1 MALSKAVSGVFIVA
15 AKRTAFGTYGGK
27 LKNITATELGLLA
40 SKGAL
45 QSANISPELINS
57 IVFGNVMA
65 TSTDGIYASR
75 HIGLKL
81 GIPMA
86 VPALTVNR
94 LCGSGFQAVINAA
107 QEIELGMS
115 QMVLAGGTEN
125 MTQAPYAVRDIRF
138 GTRFGQ
144 DLKLE
149 DTLWE
154 GLTDSYVKLPMALT
168 AENLAQQ
175 YNISKQD
182 CDQYAFQTQTRW
194 QQAQKA
200 GKFADEIYPITVKGK
215 KGLEEF
221 SVDEH
226 PRLTGMEG
234 LAKLPTIF
242 KKEGTI
248 TAGNASG
255 ICDGAAA
262 LVLASEAAVKA
273 NNLTPLA
280 RLVSYGIA
288 GCDPKIMGIGPAPA
302 SRAALEKAGKTV
314 QDMDVVE
321 VNEAFAP
328 QFLAVAKELGLD
340 NARTNI
346 SGGAIALGHPLGA
359 SGARI
364 TANLVHEMRRSDLK
378 YAMGSACIGGG
389 QGITVI
395 IEKV

>member
-1 MALSKAVSGVFIVA
+1 MALSKGVFIVA

-27 LKNITATELGLLA
+27 LKNITATELAFQA

-45 QSANISPELINS
+45 ESANISPELINS
-57 IVFGNVMA
+57 LVFGNVMA
-65 TSTDGIYASR
+65 TSTDGIYVTR
-75 HIGLKL
+75 HVGLKL

-94 LCGSGFQAVINAA
+94 LCGSGFQAIINGA
-107 QEIELGMS
+107 QEIELGLS
-115 QMVLAGGTEN
+115 QMVLVGGTEN

-154 GLTDSYVKLPMALT
+154 GLTDSYVKLPMAIT

-175 YNISKQD
+175 YSISRQD
-182 CDQYAFQTQTRW
+182 CDNYAAQTQARW
-194 QQAQKA
+194 QEAQKA

-215 KGLEEF
+215 KGPEQF
-221 SVDEH
+221 AVDEH
-226 PRLTGMEG
+226 PRAATPES
-234 LAKLPTIF
+234 LAKLPTVF
-242 KKEGTI
+242 KKDGTI

-262 LVLASEAAVKA
+262 LVLASEEAVKA

-280 RLVSYGIA
+280 RIVSYGIA
-288 GCDPKIMGIGPAPA
+288 GCDPKIMGIGPVPA
-302 SRAALEKAGKTV
+302 SRAALEKIGKSV

-346 SGGAIALGHPLGA
+346 NGGAIALGHPLAA

-364 TANLVHEMRRSDLK
+364 VTNLLYEIRRSNLK
-378 YAMGSACIGGG
+378 YALGSACIGGG
-389 QGITVI
+389 QGTTVI

>member
-1 MALSKAVSGVFIVA
+1 
-15 AKRTAFGTYGGK
+15 
-27 LKNITATELGLLA
+27 
-40 SKGAL
+40 
-45 QSANISPELINS
+45 
-57 IVFGNVMA
+57 
-65 TSTDGIYASR
+65 
-75 HIGLKL
+75 
-81 GIPMA
+81 
-86 VPALTVNR
+86 
-94 LCGSGFQAVINAA
+94 
-107 QEIELGMS
+107 EIELGIS
-115 QMVLAGGTEN
+115 QMVLVGGTEN

-168 AENLAQQ
+168 AENLAEQ
-175 YNISKQD
+175 YNISRQD
-182 CDQYAFQTQTRW
+182 CDAYALQTQTRW
-194 QQAQKA
+194 QEAQKA
-200 GKFADEIYPITVKGK
+200 GKFADEIYSIKVKGK
-215 KGLEEF
+215 KGEEDF
-221 SVDEH
+221 AVDEH
-226 PRLTGMEG
+226 PRAATLEG
-234 LAKLPTIF
+234 LAKLPPVF
-242 KKEGTI
+242 KKNGTI

-280 RLVSYGIA
+280 RLVSYGIS
-288 GCDPKIMGIGPAPA
+288 GCDPKIMGIGPVPA
-302 SRAALEKAGKTV
+302 SRAALEKAGKSV
-314 QDMDVVE
+314 KDMDVVE

-340 NARTNI
+340 PAKTNVN
-346 SGGAIALGHPLGA
+346 GGAIALGHPLAA

-364 TANLVHEMRRSDLK
+364 TTNLVHEIRRQNLK

>member
-1 MALSKAVSGVFIVA
+1 MESFIHWLGVSGVFVVA

-27 LKNITATELGLLA
+27 LKNISATDLGYYA
-40 SKGAL
+40 AKGAL
-45 QSANISPELINS
+45 ESASISPEIINTV
-57 IVFGNVMA
+57 IFGNVMA
-65 TSTDGIYASR
+65 TSADGIYLTR
-75 HIGLKL
+75 HIGLRL
-81 GIPMA
+81 GVPTG

-94 LCGSGFQAVINAA
+94 LCGSGFQAIVNAA
-107 QEIELGMS
+107 QEIELGIS
-115 QMVLAGGTEN
+115 QVALAGGSEN
-125 MTQAPYAVRDIRF
+125 MTQAPFAVRDIRF

-154 GLTDSYVKLPMALT
+154 GLTDSYVKLPMGMT
-168 AENLAQQ
+168 AENLAEK
-175 YNISKQD
+175 YNISRQD
-182 CDQYAFQTQTRW
+182 CDKFALQTQTRW

-200 GKFADEIYPITVKGK
+200 SKFADEIIPIKVKGK
-215 KGLEEF
+215 KGPEDF

-226 PRLTGMEG
+226 PRMATIED
-234 LAKLPTIF
+234 LAKLPPVF
-242 KKEGTI
+242 KKDGTI

-262 LVLASEAAVKA
+262 LVLASEAAVKTY
-273 NNLTPLA
+273 NLTPLA

-328 QFLAVAKELGLD
+328 QFLSVAKELELD
-340 NARTNI
+340 LARTNVN
-346 SGGAIALGHPLGA
+346 GGAIALGHPLGA

-364 TANLVHEMRRSDLK
+364 TTNLIYELRLEDANNHYS
-378 YAMGSACIGGG
+378 
-389 QGITVI
+389 
-395 IEKV
+395 